1 MIPDGNLDLHK
12 ETVLEMDLALSTQ
25 FTEYPGKEGQL
36 WEAQDSRCA
45 REQQFGPP
53 AAATMHP
60 AHHADRQETPFQ
72 EKDKHGLKQGLAN
85 YSL

>member
-1 MIPDGNLDLHK
+1 MEIWIYIKKQSAGNGFGTIHSVYRISRK
-12 ETVLEMDLALSTQ
+12 GGAALGS
-25 FTEYPGKEGQL
+25 
-36 WEAQDSRCA
+36 SRLTLC

-60 AHHADRQETPFQ
+60 AHHADRQESPFQ